1 MRVRRSVVGWSA
13 FTLAALEGLALLA
26 GSGWRGGPQS
36 CSTFML
42 AVEGALVVGH
52 NLDEG
57 FEVPGQIVVNPRG
70 LAKQNVSWEDLK
82 IGGKGS
88 IPRLRWVSKYGSIT
102 YNTVARE
109 FLDGGMNEAGLYVGE
124 MTLLGSVYP
133 SDPKVP
139 AFYHHQWMQY
149 LLDSFATVPE
159 VLDSLAGARPDGHCQ
174 WHFFVADREGRAAVI
189 EFLDG
194 RAVVRTGDTLPIPVL
209 GNLAYDDEM
218 KALAEYEGFG
228 GTKKVDY
235 ADTKNGRRFVWGA
248 GMLRDFAAAPRAEA
262 VPYAF
267 SILAQLDR
275 GATKWSLVFDIP
287 AARVYWRTNQARDI
301 RFADLASFGLSCEK
315 PARVLDIHAAKAGNV
330 ADRFAPWTEAD
341 NARFVKAALKPW
353 PLGAMGNAFLKPRM
367 AERIAKVPAAIACS
381 P

>member
-1 MRVRRSVVGWSA
+1 MSAHRSVV
-13 FTLAALEGLALLA
+13 TLASLVLLALVGLAA
-26 GSGWRGGPQS
+26 QSASGWRGGPQS

-42 AVEGALVVGH
+42 AAEGTLLVGH

-57 FEVPGQIVVNPRG
+57 FEVPGQITVNPRG

-102 YNTVARE
+102 YNTVGRE
-109 FLDGGMNEAGLYVGE
+109 FIDGGMNEVGLYVGE

-133 SDPKVP
+133 SDPKLP

-174 WHFFVADREGRAAVI
+174 WHFLVADRAGRAAVI

-194 RAVVRTGDTLPIPVL
+194 RAVVHTGAHLPITVL

-218 KALAEYEGFG
+218 KALTEFEGFG
-228 GTKKVDY
+228 GAKKVDF
-235 ADTKNGRRFVWGA
+235 ADRENGRRFVWGA
-248 GMLRDFAAAPRAEA
+248 KMLRDFGARAPAEA

-267 SILAQLDR
+267 SILAQLDK

-287 AARVYWRTNQARDI
+287 GGRVSWRTNKARDI
-301 RFADLASFGLSCEK
+301 RFADLASFDLSCGT
-315 PARVLDIHAAKAGNV
+315 PALVLDIHGDASGDVANRFTPYNDTENAAA
-330 ADRFAPWTEAD
+330 
-341 NARFVKAALKPW
+341 VKAALKPW
-353 PLGAMGNAFLKPRM
+353 PMGAMGNTFLKPRM
-367 AERIAKVPAAIACS
+367 VERMSKVPATFACM